1 MKLQY
6 YIKLFWEG
14 FINSYSQIF
23 FSNNKILAYILLLVS
38 FFDIGA
44 GLSGVIAILIGQV
57 TCVLFNFSH
66 ALLRDGTYTY
76 NSLMVGLAIG
86 MFYDFNLSF
95 FILLLV
101 ISFLTLF
108 ITIWF
113 SVSLGKRG
121 LPMLSIPFLLGLWI
135 IILGVDNFSALELK
149 QKEILSL
156 ARYFPELFT
165 GVTDFIGELPFANVI
180 YLYFRSLGAIFFQFN
195 DLAGLLTAIAILIY
209 SRIGF
214 LLSIFGF
221 LIGYTFYYYL
231 EGDFSQLIYSYIG
244 FNFILTAIAL
254 GGFFVIPSRKS
265 FLLLLLTIPI
275 IAILISALHT
285 LFTQFGLPL
294 FSLPF
299 NIVVLLFLSAMMTRF
314 KTAGLTLVTL
324 QQFSPE
330 KNHYK
335 FFNAVERFSSDTYY
349 HISLPIMGEW
359 RISQGY
365 DGNITHKGEWGQ
377 ALDFDIVNHD
387 GATYKLPGL
396 ELKDYYC
403 YDIPVLATAAGIV
416 VEVID
421 NIEDNKIGDVNLDNN
436 WGNTVVIKHGE
447 YLFSKL
453 SHLKINTLQVKKG
466 DYIQKGKIIG
476 YCGSSGRSP
485 EPHIH
490 FQMQTTPYVG
500 SKTLAHPI
508 SYYLTKDKSGYS
520 FHEFDI
526 PKEGQIVA
534 NVATTPLL
542 ARAFHLI
549 PGMKLEFVNKE
560 TGNIVSWEVFVS
572 ATNQTYLYCSKTK
585 STAYFVNNG
594 TMFYFTDYYGSKKA
608 LLHSFY
614 IGAHKVVLGCYK
626 DLILE
631 DNLLIQGFFSPFIT
645 FIHDFTAPFFHY
657 CKAKY
662 QFRFSKID
670 NEHKPTEIEFTTESK
685 GVLFGNESNEF
696 KAVFNIKNNTIS
708 TIKFKSSKKE
718 INLKCKE

>member
-1 MKLQY
+1 LKLQY

-14 FINSYSQIF
+14 FVNSYSQIF

-44 GLSGVIAILIGQV
+44 GLSGVIAILIGQI

-156 ARYFPELFT
+156 AKYFPELFT

-180 YLYFRSLGAIFFQFN
+180 YLYLRSLGAIFFQFN

-265 FLLLLLTIPI
+265 FLMLLLTIPI

-335 FFNAVERFSSDTYY
+335 FANAVDRFSSDTYY
-349 HISLPIMGEW
+349 HISLPIMGDW
-359 RISQGY
+359 RVSQGY

-377 ALDFDIVNHD
+377 ALDFDIINNE
-387 GATYKLPGL
+387 GETYKLPGL

-403 YDIPVLATAAGIV
+403 YDIPVLAPAGGVV
-416 VEVID
+416 VEIID
-421 NIEDNKIGDVNLDNN
+421 NIEDNKIGDVNLENN
-436 WGNTVVIKHGE
+436 WGNSVVIKHGD

-453 SHLKINTLQVKKG
+453 SHLKIHTIQVKKG
-466 DYIQKGKIIG
+466 DYIKKGKIIG

-508 SYYLTKDKSGYS
+508 SYYLTKKEGKHQ
-520 FHEFDI
+520 FHAFDI
-526 PKEGQIVA
+526 PEEGQVVS
-534 NVATTPLL
+534 NVTTTPLL
-542 ARAFHLI
+542 EDAFHLI
-549 PGMKLEFVNKE
+549 PGMKLEFENEE
-560 TGNIVSWEVFVS
+560 TGEEVSWEVFVS
-572 ATNQTYLYCSKTK
+572 ATNQTYLYCAKTK

-594 TMFYFTDYYGSKKA
+594 TMFYFTDYYGNKKA

-614 IGAHKVVLGCYK
+614 IGAHKVLLGYYK
-626 DLILE
+626 ELNLE
-631 DNLLIQGFFSPFIT
+631 DNLMIQGFFSPFVT
-645 FIHDFTAPFFHY
+645 FFHDFTAPFFHY

-662 QFRFSKID
+662 QFRFTKID

-685 GVLFGNESNEF
+685 GILFGKESNEF
-696 KAVFNIKNNTIS
+696 EAKFLVTKNKITTIE
-708 TIKFKSSKKE
+708 FKSKKQE
-718 INLKCKE
+718 IRLKCKD